1 MNHAESPKVANTSA
15 NIQRSSYEMSVGS
28 EDGSQEDKEKKNVS
42 ILKTDF
48 SFCLI
53 LPL

>member
-15 NIQRSSYEMSVGS
+15 NIQRSGYDMSVGS
-28 EDGSQEDKEKKNVS
+28 EDESQEDKEKNVS
-42 ILKTDF
+42 ILKRF
-48 SFCLI
+48 FFFFCLI